1 MHNTTFIPHTS
12 STQPPSSSSSSSS
25 SSTNKRASGSNYPSV
40 TKPGLK
46 RRPSSDSLLS
56 IGRKPPKTVGS
67 TGTSTSTRTGT
78 RTIIS
83 TSTTATTVAKTSI
96 TTAASSSASSI
107 SRGPLKKRNQ
117 NAAPVTIPL
126 LKEPGT
132 GNMPF
137 DTSSPPLASPNPNS
151 SRSQMSSLSASAARV
166 VNRNPLT
173 PKIASK
179 SGAQSP
185 ALSTTATPASRRQHT
200 PGAINTNREI
210 LSNRSSYF
218 DDSSSIPSHLSTNV
232 TPRSGPR
239 QTRVDSANNTPNGTP
254 NPDKSDAWDHR
265 SSFGLPSPRIEG
277 DTMRRSGIFGSASP
291 DTSAYGRQEV
301 AHNLE
306 SKFFHASDAKPPR
319 PMSSSKPVQ
328 AKGPTFFY
336 ANGNTVENKPS
347 YPTSSASALGHS
359 QDNLS
364 SKFMYANGIPEMRS
378 SPTPPVSRSSGSTV
392 STAPRQPSSRPATNP
407 SASNHAPVQRP
418 SSPARFS
425 SQTSQ
430 VSSKTANIPP
440 LGRPQV
446 VSVPQLAPSPGLRR
460 SSTGTSRPGGHS
472 RAGSLIKQD
481 HGSNTPK
488 PTSSRVSPETTSPP
502 MTVPPTPAPLTLAS
516 IIQAAE
522 EFGQSEEWASPEEAP
537 EETPSGLQ
545 SPTNPANPAEPMNEL
560 VANARRERK
569 VQDLQIT
576 NASLEAINRT
586 LERQLRKQTSELR
599 RYQRL
604 SRSGRLSTAAA
615 AVPTEI
621 LLEGISEQGTEAV
634 DLSDLD
640 EKSEAEAEEGGE
652 EEEEME
658 EELSDSDSLNESLS
672 PSIVEERDAK
682 HRKRDEERLQL
693 DLSKHQQLLV
703 DSQKINQSI
712 RRCLDW
718 TEVLIN
724 EGRKALEY
732 RVPITGVELGGRV
745 LVLDE
750 EEDRPSTANS
760 ISDNTIGLD
769 EKFLDD
775 PISLASWGGSERQ
788 DRDSGIELQVDGG

>member
-12 STQPPSSSSSSSS
+12 STQPPSSS
-25 SSTNKRASGSNYPSV
+25 TNTRASDSNYHSV
-40 TKPGLK
+40 TKTGLK
-46 RRPSSDSLLS
+46 RLPSSESLVS
-56 IGRKPPKTVGS
+56 IGR
-67 TGTSTSTRTGT
+67 TGTGTGTRTGT

-83 TSTTATTVAKTSI
+83 TSTAATTIAKTSI
-96 TTAASSSASSI
+96 TTAASSSASSS
-107 SRGPLKKRNQ
+107 SRAPLRRRNQ

-132 GNMPF
+132 AGNMPF

-151 SRSQMSSLSASAARV
+151 SRPQMPSLSASAARV

-179 SGAQSP
+179 TGTQSP
-185 ALSTTATPASRRQHT
+185 GLSATATLTSRRQH
-200 PGAINTNREI
+200 PPSAINTTRETP
-210 LSNRSSYF
+210 SNRSSYF
-218 DDSSSIPSHLSTNV
+218 DDSSSFPSHLTTNV
-232 TPRSGPR
+232 TPRSGSR
-239 QTRVDSANNTPNGTP
+239 QTRVDSTNNTPNGTP
-254 NPDKSDAWDHR
+254 NPDKSDAWEH
-265 SSFGLPSPRIEG
+265 
-277 DTMRRSGIFGSASP
+277 RRSGASFGSVSP
-291 DTSAYGRQEV
+291 ETANYRRQEG
-301 AHNLE
+301 AHNIE

-319 PMSSSKPVQ
+319 PVSSSKPVQ

-336 ANGNTVENKPS
+336 ANGNTVENNKPPHPAP
-347 YPTSSASALGHS
+347 YAPVLGQS
-359 QDNLS
+359 QDSLS
-364 SKFMYANGIPEMRS
+364 SKFMYANGTPEMRS

-392 STAPRQPSSRPATNP
+392 STAPRPPSNRPATNP
-407 SASNHAPVQRP
+407 PASSHTQAQRP
-418 SSPARFS
+418 ASPAKFP
-425 SQTSQ
+425 SQGPQ
-430 VSSKTANIPP
+430 ASSKTANVPSS
-440 LGRPQV
+440 GRPQALTT
-446 VSVPQLAPSPGLRR
+446 PQLAPSPGLRR
-460 SSTGTSRPGGHS
+460 SSTGLSRASGHS
-472 RAGSLIKQD
+472 RAGSLVKLD
-481 HGSNTPK
+481 HSSGAPK
-488 PTSSRVSPETTSPP
+488 PIGSRVSPETSPP
-502 MTVPPTPAPLTLAS
+502 MTVAPTPAPLTLAS

-522 EFGQSEEWASPEEAP
+522 DFAENEECASPDEA
-537 EETPSGLQ
+537 PSGLQ
-545 SPTNPANPAEPMNEL
+545 SPTNPANPTEPVNES

-604 SRSGRLSTAAA
+604 SRSGRLSTAST
-615 AVPTEI
+615 AVESQI
-621 LLEGISEQGTEAV
+621 SLEGTSEQGLGV
-634 DLSDLD
+634 IDLSDLD
-640 EKSEAEAEEGGE
+640 ENSEAEEQERE
-652 EEEEME
+652 KEME
-658 EELSDSDSLNESLS
+658 EELSDSDSVNESLS
-672 PSIVEERDAK
+672 PSVVAERDAK
-682 HRKRDEERLQL
+682 HQKRDEERLHL

-724 EGRKALEY
+724 EGKKALEY
-732 RVPITGVELGGRV
+732 RAPIVGVELGGRV
-745 LVLDE
+745 LAPDE

-760 ISDNTIGLD
+760 ISDNTVEFD

>member
-12 STQPPSSSSSSSS
+12 STQPPSSTNTRSS
-25 SSTNKRASGSNYPSV
+25 NSNYHSV
-40 TKPGLK
+40 TKTGLK
-46 RRPSSDSLLS
+46 RPPSSDSLVS
-56 IGRKPPKTVGS
+56 IGRKPPRTVGG
-67 TGTSTSTRTGT
+67 TGTGTRTGT

-83 TSTTATTVAKTSI
+83 TSTTATTIAKTSI
-96 TTAASSSASSI
+96 TAAAASSVSSSSS
-107 SRGPLKKRNQ
+107 SRGPLKRRSQ

-126 LKEPGT
+126 LKEPGI

-137 DTSSPPLASPNPNS
+137 DTSSPPLANPNPSS
-151 SRSQMSSLSASAARV
+151 SRSQMPSLSASAARV

-179 SGAQSP
+179 TGTQSP
-185 ALSTTATPASRRQHT
+185 SLSAVATPAGRRQH
-200 PGAINTNREI
+200 PPSAINTSREAPP
-210 LSNRSSYF
+210 NRSSYF
-218 DDSSSIPSHLSTNV
+218 DDSSFPSHLSTNV
-232 TPRSGPR
+232 TPRSGSR
-239 QTRVDSANNTPNGTP
+239 QTRAESAGNTPNGTP
-254 NPDKSDAWDHR
+254 NPERSDVWDHR

-277 DTMRRSGIFGSASP
+277 DAMRRSGASFSSVSP
-291 DTSAYGRQEV
+291 DTTGYGRQEV
-301 AHNLE
+301 ARNLE
-306 SKFFHASDAKPPR
+306 SKFFHASDVKPPR
-319 PMSSSKPVQ
+319 PTSSSKPVQ

-336 ANGNTVENKPS
+336 ANGNMIENKPS
-347 YPTSSASALGHS
+347 NPVPLAPVLGHS
-359 QDNLS
+359 QDSLS
-364 SKFMYANGIPEMRS
+364 GKFIYANGTPEARS

-392 STAPRQPSSRPATNP
+392 STAPRPPSSRPATNP
-407 SASNHAPVQRP
+407 PVNSHTHVQRP
-418 SSPARFS
+418 ASPAKFP
-425 SQTSQ
+425 SQGSQ
-430 VSSKTANIPP
+430 VPSKTANIPL
-440 LGRPQV
+440 LGRPQAL
-446 VSVPQLAPSPGLRR
+446 SAPQLAPSPGLRR

-472 RAGSLIKQD
+472 RAGSLVKLD

-488 PTSSRVSPETTSPP
+488 PTSSRVSPETSPP
-502 MTVPPTPAPLTLAS
+502 ITVLPTPAPLTLAS

-522 EFGQSEEWASPEEAP
+522 ELAENEECASPEEA
-537 EETPSGLQ
+537 PSGLQ
-545 SPTNPANPAEPMNEL
+545 SPTSPANPTEPVNEA

-586 LERQLRKQTSELR
+586 LERRLRKQTSELR

-604 SRSGRLSTAAA
+604 SRAGRLSTAST
-615 AVPTEI
+615 AVSSQISSEDTSEP
-621 LLEGISEQGTEAV
+621 GIGTI

-640 EKSEAEAEEGGE
+640 EKSEAEEEQE
-652 EEEEME
+652 EEKYME
-658 EELSDSDSLNESLS
+658 EELSDSDSLNESLD
-672 PSIVEERDAK
+672 PSVVAERDAR

-724 EGRKALEY
+724 EGKKALEY

-745 LVLDE
+745 LAPDE

-760 ISDNTIGLD
+760 ISDNTIEFD

-788 DRDSGIELQVDGG
+788 DRDSGIELQVEGG

>member
-12 STQPPSSSSSSSS
+12 STQPPSSTNTRSSD
-25 SSTNKRASGSNYPSV
+25 SNYHSV
-40 TKPGLK
+40 TKTGLK
-46 RRPSSDSLLS
+46 RRPSSDSLVS
-56 IGRKPPKTVGS
+56 IGRKPPRTVGG
-67 TGTSTSTRTGT
+67 TGTGTRTGT

-83 TSTTATTVAKTSI
+83 TSTTATTIAKTSI
-96 TTAASSSASSI
+96 TAAAAAASSSASSS
-107 SRGPLKKRNQ
+107 SRGPLRRRNQ

-151 SRSQMSSLSASAARV
+151 SRSQMPSLSASAARV

-179 SGAQSP
+179 TGTQSP
-185 ALSTTATPASRRQHT
+185 ALSAAVTPTGRRQH
-200 PGAINTNREI
+200 PPSAINTSREAP
-210 LSNRSSYF
+210 SNRSSYF
-218 DDSSSIPSHLSTNV
+218 DDSSFPSHLSTNV
-232 TPRSGPR
+232 TPRSGSR
-239 QTRVDSANNTPNGTP
+239 QTRVESAGNTPNGTP
-254 NPDKSDAWDHR
+254 NPERLDAWDHR

-277 DTMRRSGIFGSASP
+277 DAMRRSGASFGSVSP
-291 DTSAYGRQEV
+291 DTNGYGRQEV
-301 AHNLE
+301 ARNLE
-306 SKFFHASDAKPPR
+306 SKFFHASDVKPPR
-319 PMSSSKPVQ
+319 PTSSSKPVQ

-336 ANGNTVENKPS
+336 ANGNTIENKPS
-347 YPTSSASALGHS
+347 HPVPFAPVLGHS
-359 QDNLS
+359 QDSLS
-364 SKFMYANGIPEMRS
+364 GKFVYANGTPEARS

-392 STAPRQPSSRPATNP
+392 STAPRPPSSRPATNP
-407 SASNHAPVQRP
+407 PANSHTHAQRP
-418 SSPARFS
+418 ASPAKLPSQGSQAS
-425 SQTSQ
+425 SR
-430 VSSKTANIPP
+430 TANIPSS
-440 LGRPQV
+440 GRPQAL
-446 VSVPQLAPSPGLRR
+446 SAPQLAPSPGLRR

-472 RAGSLIKQD
+472 RAGSLVKLD
-481 HGSNTPK
+481 HGSSTPK
-488 PTSSRVSPETTSPP
+488 PTSSRVSPETSPP
-502 MTVPPTPAPLTLAS
+502 ITVPPTPAPLTLAS

-522 EFGQSEEWASPEEAP
+522 EFAENEECASPEEA
-537 EETPSGLQ
+537 PSGLQ
-545 SPTNPANPAEPMNEL
+545 SPTNPANPTEPVNES

-586 LERQLRKQTSELR
+586 LERRLRKQTSELR

-604 SRSGRLSTAAA
+604 SRAGRLSTAST
-615 AVPTEI
+615 AVSSQVS
-621 LLEGISEQGTEAV
+621 LEDTSEQGIGII

-640 EKSEAEAEEGGE
+640 EKSEAEEEQE
-652 EEEEME
+652 EEREIE
-658 EELSDSDSLNESLS
+658 EELSDSDSLNESLD
-672 PSIVEERDAK
+672 PSVVAERDAK

-693 DLSKHQQLLV
+693 DLSNHQQLLV

-724 EGRKALEY
+724 EGKKALEY

-745 LVLDE
+745 LAPDE

-760 ISDNTIGLD
+760 ISDNTIEFD